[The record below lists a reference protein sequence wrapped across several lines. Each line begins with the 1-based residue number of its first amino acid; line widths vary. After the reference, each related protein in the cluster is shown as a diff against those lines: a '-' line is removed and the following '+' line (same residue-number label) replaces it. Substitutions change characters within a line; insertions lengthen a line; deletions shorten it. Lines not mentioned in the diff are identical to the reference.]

1 MPYQQFREMSDHDR
15 RALVMLGAAVRI
27 ARHRMGLTQRQLAER
42 TGVSQTAISR
52 MECGKVWGMAIVMFA
67 RVAWALEERWPLGGC
82 PHFHLCDHGA
92 RWRQLM
98 AEHVALPVFDM
109 RELGTWD
116 PRMDADE
123 PSPRAVA
130 TNAEEPPAF
139 DPP

>member
-52 MECGKVWGMAIVMFA
+52 MERGKVWGMAIVMFA
-67 RVAWALEERWPLGGC
+67 RVAWALEERTPLGGC
-82 PHFHLCDHGA
+82 PHFHLCDFGA

-98 AEHVALPVFDM
+98 AEHVARPKFDL
-109 RELGTWD
+109 RGLGAWD
-116 PRMDADE
+116 PTMGADM
-123 PSPRAVA
+123 PALDRPDLMHPSDSPRR
-130 TNAEEPPAF
+130 
-139 DPP
+139 